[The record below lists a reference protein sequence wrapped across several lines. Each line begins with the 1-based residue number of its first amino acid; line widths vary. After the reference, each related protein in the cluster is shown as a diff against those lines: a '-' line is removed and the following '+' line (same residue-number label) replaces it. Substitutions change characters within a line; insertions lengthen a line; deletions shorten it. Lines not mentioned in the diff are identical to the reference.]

1 MKCMKNKGDTNGN
14 SKFLK
19 QSMKTSKAHETR
31 KQETVTVESH
41 VARLSLCQYFATG
54 HSSLQSHTQPA
65 LIK

>member
-19 QSMKTSKAHETR
+19 QSMKMSKAHETR
-31 KQETVTVESH
+31 KQETVTIESH
-41 VARLSLCQYFATG
+41 VARLPFCQYFAMG
-54 HSSLQSHTQPA
+54 HSSLQIHTQPA